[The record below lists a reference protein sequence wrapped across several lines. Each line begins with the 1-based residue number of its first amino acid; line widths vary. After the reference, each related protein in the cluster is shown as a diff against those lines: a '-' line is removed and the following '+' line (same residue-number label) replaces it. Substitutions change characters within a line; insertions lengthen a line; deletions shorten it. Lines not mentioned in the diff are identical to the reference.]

1 MDSGAEI
8 LVKCLEKEDV
18 EVVFGYPGGAALE
31 IFDAL
36 QKSKIRNILV
46 RHEQG
51 AAHAANGYARASG
64 KVGVC
69 LATSGPGATNLITGV
84 ATAYMD
90 SIPIVLITGQVST
103 SMIGTD
109 AFQEVDVTGIS
120 DPISKHNYLVKD
132 TAELPRIVKEAF
144 YIAKSG
150 RPGPVLIDLPKDVAA
165 ARVEAEDCLRVDLR
179 GYKPNIIGHK
189 GQIRQ
194 VVQLLREAE
203 RPLLCAGG
211 GVISAGAEEELLC
224 LAEQLQIPV
233 VNTLM
238 GLGSISREHP
248 LSLGML
254 GTYGLAKAN
263 LVTQNCDLFIALGMR
278 FDDRVT
284 GNTKKFAPQAKIIH
298 IDIDTA
304 EIGKNIRVDV
314 PLVGDLK
321 IILKQIIESL
331 EGEKREGS
339 WLTRETLAE
348 LEKEAAREAAAT
360 PANAPAGSAGPE
372 IYPGDIISALNQL
385 ITPDTIVTTDVGQHQ
400 IWAAQGLKL
409 RKPRTFI
416 SSGGLG
422 TMGYGIPAAIGA
434 QVACPGRTVVVITG
448 DGSFQ
453 MGMPELGTCLA
464 EDLPLK
470 IILFNNKTL
479 GMVKQLQDHYC
490 ERRHTSVY
498 FRKLPDFQYIARAY
512 GALSLSAR
520 DKKELPEKL
529 EQLLRHPGLG
539 ILEIEI
545 PAEYNVYPMV
555 LGGQGLDEMVSSV
568 PGACSKGGD

>member
-8 LVKCLEKEDV
+8 LVKCLENEGV
-18 EVVFGYPGGAALE
+18 EVIFGYPGGASLE

-36 QKSKIRNILV
+36 ENSGRIRNILV

-51 AAHAANGYARASG
+51 AAHAASGYARASG

-90 SIPIVLITGQVST
+90 SIPLVMITGQVASG
-103 SMIGTD
+103 MVGTD

-132 TAELPRIVKEAF
+132 TRDLPRIVKEAF

-150 RPGPVLIDLPKDVAA
+150 RPGPVLIDIPKDVAA
-165 ARVEAEDCLRVDLR
+165 ARVQVEEPQRIELR
-179 GYKPNIIGHK
+179 GYKPNLTGHQ
-189 GQIRQ
+189 GQIKQ
-194 VVQLLREAE
+194 VVQLLKEAK
-203 RPLLCAGG
+203 RPLICAGG
-211 GVISAGAEEELLC
+211 GVISAKAEEEMLF
-224 LAEQLQIPV
+224 LAEKYQIPV

-238 GLGSISREHP
+238 GLGSISRKHP

-263 LVTQNCDLFIALGMR
+263 MATQECDLFIALGMR

-284 GNTKKFAPQAKIIH
+284 GNTQRFAPLAKIIH
-298 IDIDTA
+298 IDIDSA
-304 EIGKNIRVDV
+304 EIGKNMRVDV

-321 IILKQIIESL
+321 IILKQIIEL
-331 EGEKREGS
+331 LDEEQRTGL
-339 WLTRETLAE
+339 WL
-348 LEKEAAREAAAT
+348 AADAFIESKTGPDAAADALGT
-360 PANAPAGSAGPE
+360 SASPD
-372 IYPGDIISALNQL
+372 IYPGEVIAALNQFL
-385 ITPDTIVTTDVGQHQ
+385 TPETIVTTDVGQHQ
-400 IWAAQGLKL
+400 IWAAHALKL
-409 RKPRTFI
+409 QRTRSFI

-422 TMGYGIPAAIGA
+422 TMGYGIPAAVGA
-434 QVACPGRTVVVITG
+434 QVAYPGRPVVVITG

-453 MGMPELGTCLA
+453 MGMNELGTCLA

-470 IILFNNKTL
+470 IVIFNNKTL

-490 ERRHTSVY
+490 EGRYASVY
-498 FRKLPDFQYIARAY
+498 FRKLPEFQYIARAY
-512 GALSLSAR
+512 GALGLVVQ
-520 DKKELPEKL
+520 KKEELAEKMA
-529 EQLLRHPGLG
+529 EFMRHPGLA
-539 ILEIEI
+539 ILEVELSS
-545 PAEYNVYPMV
+545 EYNVYPMV
-555 LGGQGLDEMVSSV
+555 LAGKGLDEMVSQAKI
-568 PGACSKGGD
+568 GR

>member
-8 LVKCLEKEDV
+8 LVKCLENEGV
-18 EVVFGYPGGAALE
+18 EVIFGYPGGASLE

-36 QKSKIRNILV
+36 ENSSRIRNILV

-51 AAHAANGYARASG
+51 AAHAASGYARVSG

-90 SIPIVLITGQVST
+90 SIPLVMITGQVASG
-103 SMIGTD
+103 MVGTD

-132 TAELPRIVKEAF
+132 TRDLPRIVKEAF

-150 RPGPVLIDLPKDVAA
+150 RPGPVLIDIPKDVAA
-165 ARVEAEDCLRVDLR
+165 ARVQVEEPQRVELR
-179 GYKPNIIGHK
+179 GYKPNLTGHK
-189 GQIRQ
+189 GQIKQ
-194 VVQLLREAE
+194 VVQLLKEAK
-203 RPLLCAGG
+203 RPLICAGG
-211 GVISAGAEEELLC
+211 GVISAKAEEEMLF
-224 LAEQLQIPV
+224 LAEKYQIPV

-238 GLGSISREHP
+238 GLGSIPREHP

-263 LVTQNCDLFIALGMR
+263 MATQECDLFIALGMR

-284 GNTKKFAPQAKIIH
+284 GNTQKFAPLAKIIH
-298 IDIDTA
+298 IDIDSA
-304 EIGKNIRVDV
+304 EIGKNMRVDV

-321 IILKQIIESL
+321 IILKQIIEL
-331 EGEKREGS
+331 LDEEQRTGS
-339 WLTRETLAE
+339 WL
-348 LEKEAAREAAAT
+348 AADALIESQMGSDGAAALET
-360 PANAPAGSAGPE
+360 SSSQD
-372 IYPGDIISALNQL
+372 IYPGEVIAALNQFL
-385 ITPDTIVTTDVGQHQ
+385 TPETIVTTDVGQHQ
-400 IWAAQGLKL
+400 IWAAHDLKL
-409 RKPRTFI
+409 QRPRTFI

-422 TMGYGIPAAIGA
+422 TMGYGIPAGVGA
-434 QVACPGRTVVVITG
+434 QVACPGRSVVVITG

-453 MGMPELGTCLA
+453 MGMNELGTCLA

-470 IILFNNKTL
+470 IIIFNNKTL

-490 ERRHTSVY
+490 EGRYASVH
-498 FRKLPDFQYIARAY
+498 FRKLPEFQYIARAY
-512 GALSLSAR
+512 GALGLVV
-520 DKKELPEKL
+520 KQKEELVEKMA
-529 EQLLRHPGLG
+529 EFMRHPGLA
-539 ILEIEI
+539 ILEVELSN
-545 PAEYNVYPMV
+545 EYNVYPMV
-555 LGGQGLDEMVSSV
+555 LAGKGLDEMVSQAKN
-568 PGACSKGGD
+568 GC